1 MFITAAARFVAANL
15 NLANYIG
22 GVSFRPDRDIPD
34 LLGKVVLVTGGN
46 TGLGKESIRQI
57 LLHNPQQVFLA
68 ARTES
73 KARDAIAD
81 LESTAPNVKLTWL
94 PLDLSSIKSVTEAAE
109 LFTQHA
115 DRLDVL
121 LLNAGVMSLPPGE
134 TDLGH
139 EIQLGTNHT
148 GHFLLTKLL
157 LPILLKTA
165 EESGS
170 DVRVVSL
177 SSIGHNLSPGFET
190 ILDQGELKKCNTHA
204 RYGASKAA
212 NILFAGELARRY
224 PSLTAVSVHPGII
237 LTDLYTS
244 IKANNPFAGVGLKI
258 LSVFGTKVEEGAWN
272 QLWAGFGA
280 KKDELVNGAYYVPV
294 GNGKPGNR
302 FVVDVEK
309 GRKLW
314 EWTEEELSREPTT
327 RRRSSIFERMFNRHP
342 HTHTYPVTEEQPP
355 SMNEFN
361 VFQRRSSLGPDDNEK
376 GETEV
381 LERLSSNE
389 DGSPV
394 QDDLN
399 PVQTLRGDFEER
411 VQPEPGVGVNVG
423 LGVGMGGGHSQG
435 PGMNTLR
442 RQRRNSR
449 LQKFRDMLKNEEELD
464 EAGKTY
470 AKLM

>member
-15 NLANYIG
+15 NPANYIG

-34 LLGKVVLVTGGN
+34 LSGKVVLVTGGN

-94 PLDLSSIKSVTEAAE
+94 PLDLSSVKSVTEAAE
-109 LFTQHA
+109 LFKQHA

-157 LPILLKTA
+157 LPVLLKTA
-165 EESGS
+165 EGSGS

-190 ILDQGELKKCNTHA
+190 ILDQKELKKCNTHA

-212 NILFAGELARRY
+212 NILFASELARRY

-280 KKDELVNGAYYVPV
+280 KKEELSNGAYYVPV

-302 FVVDVEK
+302 FVVDAEK

-314 EWTEEELSREPTT
+314 EWTEGELSR
-327 RRRSSIFERMFNRHP
+327 
-342 HTHTYPVTEEQPP
+342 EEQPP

-389 DGSPV
+389 EGSPV

-399 PVQTLRGDFEER
+399 PVQVLRGDFEER

-423 LGVGMGGGHSQG
+423 LGVGMGGGVGPEPTQG

-449 LQKFRDMLKNEEELD
+449 LQKLRDMLKNEEELD

>member
-15 NLANYIG
+15 NPANYIG
-22 GVSFRPDRDIPD
+22 GVTFRPERDIPD
-34 LLGKVVLVTGGN
+34 LSGKVVLVTGGN

-57 LLHNPQQVFLA
+57 LQHNPSQVFLA

-73 KARDAIAD
+73 KARAAIAD

-94 PLDLSSIKSVTEAAE
+94 PLDLASIKSVTDAVD
-109 LFTQHA
+109 LFQKHA

-157 LPILLKTA
+157 LPTLLKTA
-165 EESGS
+165 EEPGS

-177 SSIGHNLSPGFET
+177 SSVGHNLSPDFST
-190 ILDQGELKKCNTHA
+190 ILDQNKLKECNTHA

-212 NILFAGELARRY
+212 NILFASELARRY

-244 IKANNPFAGVGLKI
+244 VKANNPFAEVGLKI

-280 KKDELVNGAYYVPV
+280 KKGELRNGGYYVPV
-294 GNGKPGNR
+294 GNGKTGNR
-302 FVVDVEK
+302 FVVNGYM
-309 GRKLW
+309 GRRLW
-314 EWTEEELSREPTT
+314 EWTEEEV
-327 RRRSSIFERMFNRHP
+327 RRR
-342 HTHTYPVTEEQPP
+342 
-355 SMNEFN
+355 
-361 VFQRRSSLGPDDNEK
+361 G
-376 GETEV
+376 
-381 LERLSSNE
+381 
-389 DGSPV
+389 
-394 QDDLN
+394 
-399 PVQTLRGDFEER
+399 
-411 VQPEPGVGVNVG
+411 
-423 LGVGMGGGHSQG
+423 
-435 PGMNTLR
+435 
-442 RQRRNSR
+442 
-449 LQKFRDMLKNEEELD
+449 
-464 EAGKTY
+464 
-470 AKLM
+470 AKL